1 VSWLQAVVAAV
12 AKAAAGILE
21 TRVAQMAATVALAE
35 AVQVKMAERQPIVAL
50 AGSVEQTAMVVQLAQ
65 VA

>member
-1 VSWLQAVVAAV
+1 
-12 AKAAAGILE
+12 
-21 TRVAQMAATVALAE
+21 
-35 AVQVKMAERQPIVAL
+35 VQVKMAERQPIVAL

>member
-1 VSWLQAVVAAV
+1 LPAVVVAV

-21 TRVAQMAATVALAE
+21 TRVAQMEATVALAE

-50 AGSVEQTAMVVQLAQ
+50 AGSVEQTAMVVQLDQ

>member
-1 VSWLQAVVAAV
+1 LPAVVVAV

-21 TRVAQMAATVALAE
+21 TRVAQMEATVALAE